1 MVPVHVQWYY
11 TYWYYTYFYWYE
23 LVPCLSHLAYYSYCR
38 ILLYGADQGTGV
50 YLYCLRLLYEY
61 RSVHQTATVP

>member
-23 LVPCLSHLAYYSYCR
+23 LVPCLSHLAS
-38 ILLYGADQGTGV
+38 DSTV
-50 YLYCLRLLYEY
+50 YLYMQGHLNIEMPLIY
-61 RSVHQTATVP
+61 ATSMHGSE

>member
-23 LVPCLSHLAYYSYCR
+23 LVPCLSHLAYYSSTAVLSPEMYALR
-38 ILLYGADQGTGV
+38 RVPLLYNCTMV
-50 YLYCLRLLYEY
+50 M
-61 RSVHQTATVP
+61 